1 MFENDSDILYYIV
14 EVDSKTYSL
23 FNRNTDSLILSDVNI
38 DQIKKFLLSNNPI
51 HPMLGSDRVHSKVPG
66 SSPVIIPTKV
76 AFKAEAFCQEMPAK
90 TFDKNICRKEYKKS
104 YKITGKEYKK
114 RHKATPPSPIPPP
127 EKEDFKNL
135 NYPSGSD

>member
-14 EVDSKTYSL
+14 EVDSKRYSL

-51 HPMLGSDRVHSKVPG
+51 HPMLGSDRIHSKIPG

-90 TFDKNICRKEYKKS
+90 TFDRNICRKEYKKN
-104 YKITGKEYKK
+104 YKVAGKEYYIS
-114 RHKATPPSPIPPP
+114 HKVTPPKPIPPP
-127 EKEDFKNL
+127 EKEDLKNL